1 MNGWCFLFF
10 FFLFPDI
17 LVSSTD
23 VRKKSY
29 FGIVPL
35 ITDNAG
41 WNKKKKKDFK
51 NFFFFISSEYQIAT
65 TITDSNKKLNH

>member
-41 WNKKKKKDFK
+41 WNKKKKKILK
-51 NFFFFISSEYQIAT
+51 TFFFISSEYQIAT